1 MIAYRCDRCNGYY
14 ENYNDIHD
22 ERGGGTVN
30 SMRFQFVPKDGQAY
44 GRKIYDL
51 CPDCMYKLLDFMG
64 GAIKDA
70 EQISCSDNKE
80 RRS

>member
-14 ENYNDIHD
+14 EVYDNIHD

-30 SMRFQFVPKDGQAY
+30 SMKFQWSPKNGQVF

-51 CPDCMYKLLDFMG
+51 CPDCMHKLLDFMG
-64 GAIKDA
+64 GTIKDA
-70 EQISCSDNKE
+70 KQVSSRDN
-80 RRS
+80 